1 MGLALLQKHGN
12 LPDLQTDLVEAP
24 HKLMREAAVL
34 HPFAEACYTVG
45 HYLTWTYF
53 LCMLALY
60 DMERCL
66 NAVGIWNWNITGRP
80 ALDGDNWW
88 RGHAAAFL
96 RFVNI
101 APTALVRGR
110 VRQSKRE
117 AAYFVVVLH
126 DKKTVLIGVRGTET
140 PEDLITDGLC
150 RECAF
155 TMEDL
160 DGLVNSE
167 VLPVTTREKVIST
180 FPHYGHGGIVEAARE
195 LFMQLNDCT
204 GDNGNSENTS
214 SKKLGFLSTLVQEG
228 RGAVATVLGMMLFG
242 RYPDVHVYAYG
253 PLPCVDLIIAEAC
266 SQFVTTIVNNDEFSS
281 RLSINSILRLR
292 SAAIST
298 LSDNSPDDTAMI
310 QKLARRILNA
320 NKHHERRSPH
330 QDALCNTE
338 PDLQDLQNG
347 LGAYNG
353 PSSSIDEPRSY
364 RSLQIDQDVRRI
376 PLDGHDSGLEEA
388 QTSSGEILVESREM
402 FLAGLIIHVVRNR
415 RSLFPLWKC
424 WNPQEAEQPYKAVF
438 AKRENFR
445 DIAVTPSMFMDH
457 LPWR

>member
-1 MGLALLQKHGN
+1 MAVGALQLVGAIYLMFVIVSDLPNERRPTSCFFGQDGAEQVSRRALIALFLILSWVVVVLQCFTGSDVLRWRSFYATHDMAWKAHYREVFDHGIREALCCLGRAKYMTVLEEDEVYSVARLLGELVAYRASGTGHLELLAGLALLQKHGN

-24 HKLMREAAVL
+24 HKLMREAAIL
-34 HPFAEACYTVG
+34 HPFAEACYTGPLLDVG
-45 HYLTWTYF
+45 RNPILFPCAWIYRQGVLTPW
-53 LCMLALY
+53 A
-60 DMERCL
+60 RRR
-66 NAVGIWNWNITGRP
+66 RP

-96 RFVNI
+96 RFVKL

-167 VLPVTTREKVIST
+167 LLPVTTRERVIST

-204 GDNGNSENTS
+204 GDNDNSENTS
-214 SKKLGFLSTLVQEG
+214 SRKHGFLSTLVQEG
-228 RGAVATVLGMMLFG
+228 SECHGYKIRVVGHSLGGAVATVLGMMLFG

-253 PLPCVDLIIAEAC
+253 PLPCVDLVIAEAC
-266 SQFVTTIVNNDEFSS
+266 SQFVTT
-281 RLSINSILRLR
+281 
-292 SAAIST
+292 
-298 LSDNSPDDTAMI
+298 
-310 QKLARRILNA
+310 
-320 NKHHERRSPH
+320 
-330 QDALCNTE
+330 
-338 PDLQDLQNG
+338 
-347 LGAYNG
+347 
-353 PSSSIDEPRSY
+353 
-364 RSLQIDQDVRRI
+364 
-376 PLDGHDSGLEEA
+376 
-388 QTSSGEILVESREM
+388 
-402 FLAGLIIHVVRNR
+402 
-415 RSLFPLWKC
+415 
-424 WNPQEAEQPYKAVF
+424 
-438 AKRENFR
+438 
-445 DIAVTPSMFMDH
+445 
-457 LPWR
+457 

>member
-1 MGLALLQKHGN
+1 
-12 LPDLQTDLVEAP
+12 
-24 HKLMREAAVL
+24 
-34 HPFAEACYTVG
+34 
-45 HYLTWTYF
+45 
-53 LCMLALY
+53 
-60 DMERCL
+60 
-66 NAVGIWNWNITGRP
+66 
-80 ALDGDNWW
+80 
-88 RGHAAAFL
+88 
-96 RFVNI
+96 
-101 APTALVRGR
+101 
-110 VRQSKRE
+110 
-117 AAYFVVVLH
+117 
-126 DKKTVLIGVRGTET
+126 
-140 PEDLITDGLC
+140 
-150 RECAF
+150 
-155 TMEDL
+155 
-160 DGLVNSE
+160 
-167 VLPVTTREKVIST
+167 
-180 FPHYGHGGIVEAARE
+180 
-195 LFMQLNDCT
+195 
-204 GDNGNSENTS
+204 
-214 SKKLGFLSTLVQEG
+214 
-228 RGAVATVLGMMLFG
+228 MMLFG

-320 NKHHERRSPH
+320 NKYHERRSPH

-457 LPWR
+457 LPWRCRFAMQRTLEGQPSQRLANSDSPVQHLV